1 MANMI
6 DYLGM
11 KTGGGRERNFDKAT
25 GPTNLVKLLADS
37 KIQFIA

>member
-11 KTGGGRERNFDKAT
+11 KTAGAVEGRNFDKAT
-25 GPTNLVKLLADS
+25 AFVLGPTNLVK
-37 KIQFIA
+37 